1 MNLAYSK
8 KYRFV
13 NNPEAP
19 EILFINVGKSLYGC
33 SFSGLDY
40 SEQLEL

>member
-8 KYRFV
+8 KYSFL
-13 NNPEAP
+13 NNLKVP
-19 EILFINVGKSLYGC
+19 EIIFIKVDKSLYGC
-33 SFSGLDY
+33 SYSGLDY